1 MYSSERRRDRTI
13 RKETVIT
20 EPAMDGSDGCMQR
33 TWRATFLV
41 PLSSVLIRGSRDGC
55 AGGCSP
61 GSVRVPDPG
70 SGPGPDP
77 GLRSGS
83 GPVGHAAVGQRADGS
98 PWRAAP
104 GELALALRTAGL

>member
-61 GSVRVPDPG
+61 GSVRVPTPG

-77 GLRSGS
+77 WATLLWANGRMDLPG
-83 GPVGHAAVGQRADGS
+83 GPRQAS
-98 PWRAAP
+98 WRWHCAP
-104 GELALALRTAGL
+104 LA